1 MPSSPTDPRIEDL
14 VRAGKVR
21 IAVFPPEYTKDAS
34 TGELRGWAVDLACAF
49 AARIGIEHKVVEY
62 PGPQPVLDDLKS
74 GACDVAF
81 LTMDPSWPAQV
92 DFSPPL
98 IQFDYTYL
106 VTPNSPIRAI
116 ADAEQPGVRIAVV
129 RNHASTLAL
138 NRTKKNAE
146 LVSAE
151 TPDAAFDLLLA
162 GAADA
167 FASVRPGLM
176 TYLSKL
182 PGSRVLEDRYG
193 SNVLSMVVP
202 KNHAG
207 WLSYVSEFVEDAK
220 ISGLVQRAIDQ
231 AGWRGVQ
238 VPLTEKKPGYL

>member
-21 IAVFPPEYTKDAS
+21 IAVFPPEYTKDPS
-34 TGELRGWAVDLACAF
+34 TGELRGWAVDLACAL
-49 AARIGIEHKVVEY
+49 AARIGIENKVVEY
-62 PGPQPVLDDLKS
+62 PGPQSVLDDLKS

-116 ADAEQPGVRIAVV
+116 ADADQPGVRIAVV
-129 RNHASTLAL
+129 RNHASTFAL
-138 NRTKKNAE
+138 SRTKKNAE

-151 TPDAAFDLLLA
+151 TPDAAFDLLLT

-167 FASVRPGLM
+167 FASVRPSLM

-182 PGSRVLEDRYG
+182 PGSRVLEA
-193 SNVLSMVVP
+193 NVLSMVVP
-202 KNHAG
+202 KNRAS
-207 WLSYVSEFVEDAK
+207 WLSYVSEFAEDAK

-238 VPLTEKKPGYL
+238 VPLPEKPGYL

>member
-1 MPSSPTDPRIEDL
+1 MASTPADPRVEDL
-14 VRAGKVR
+14 IRVGKVR
-21 IAVFPPEYTKDAS
+21 IAVFPPEYTKDPA
-34 TGELRGWAVDLACAF
+34 TGELRGWAVDLARIL
-49 AARIGIEHKVVEY
+49 AARIGIESKLIEY
-62 PGPQPVLDDLKS
+62 PGPQPVLNDLKS

-92 DFSPPL
+92 DFSHPL
-98 IQFDYTYL
+98 IQLDYTYL
-106 VTPNSPIRAI
+106 VTPNSSIRVI
-116 ADAEQPGVRIAVV
+116 ADADRSGVRIAVV

-138 NRTKKNAE
+138 SRTVKNAE

-151 TPDAAFDLLLA
+151 IPDAAFDLLRT

-167 FASVRPGLM
+167 FASVRPSLM

-182 PGSRVLEDRYG
+182 PGSRVLDDRYG

-207 WLSYVSEFVEDAK
+207 WLSYVSEFAEEAK
-220 ISGLVQRAIDQ
+220 VSGLVQRAIDQ

-238 VPLTEKKPGYL
+238 VAPLGKSD

>member
-1 MPSSPTDPRIEDL
+1 VANSPVDPRIEDL
-14 VRAGKVR
+14 VRVGKVR
-21 IAVFPPEYTKDAS
+21 IAVFPPEYTKDPA
-34 TGELRGWAVDLACAF
+34 TGELRGWAVDLARAL
-49 AARIGIEHKVVEY
+49 AARIGTVNQLVEY

-92 DFSPPL
+92 DFSPPI

-106 VTPNSPIRAI
+106 VRAGSPIRAL
-116 ADAEQPGVRIAVV
+116 ADVDRSGVRIAVV

-138 NRTKKNAE
+138 SRTVKNAE

-151 TPDAAFDLLLA
+151 IPDAAFDLLRTGDA
-162 GAADA
+162 EA
-167 FASVRPGLM
+167 FASVRPSLI
-176 TYLSKL
+176 TYLSRL
-182 PGSRVLEDRYG
+182 PGSRVLDDCYG

-207 WLSYVSEFVEDAK
+207 WLSYVSEFAEEAK
-220 ISGLVQRAIDQ
+220 VSGLVQRAIER

-238 VPLTEKKPGYL
+238 VASPGTSG

>member
-1 MPSSPTDPRIEDL
+1 MPNSPTDPRIEDL

-21 IAVFPPEYTKDAS
+21 IAVFPPEYKKDPS
-34 TGELRGWAVDLACAF
+34 TGELRGWAIDLACAL
-49 AARIGIEHKVVEY
+49 AGRIGVEGKVLEY

-106 VTPNSPIRAI
+106 ITPNSPIRAI
-116 ADAEQPGVRIAVV
+116 ADADQPGVCIAVV

-138 NRTKKNAE
+138 SRIKKNAE
-146 LVSAE
+146 LVSAA
-151 TPDAAFDLLLA
+151 TPDAAFDLLLS
-162 GAADA
+162 GAAGA
-167 FASVRPGLM
+167 FASVRPSLM
-176 TYLSKL
+176 SYSSKL
-182 PGSRVLEDRYG
+182 PGSRVLDDCYG

-207 WLSYVSEFVEDAK
+207 WLSYVSEFAEDAK
-220 ISGLVQRAIDQ
+220 ISGLVQRSFDQ
-231 AGWRGVQ
+231 AGWQGVQ
-238 VPLTEKKPGYL
+238 VPLPEKRDDV

>member
-1 MPSSPTDPRIEDL
+1 MANSPVDPRIEDL
-14 VRAGKVR
+14 VRVGKVR
-21 IAVFPPEYTKDAS
+21 IAVFPPEYTKDPA
-34 TGELRGWAVDLACAF
+34 TGELRGWAVDLARAL
-49 AARIGIEHKVVEY
+49 AARIGTANQLVEY

-92 DFSPPL
+92 DFSPPI

-106 VTPNSPIRAI
+106 VRAGSPIRAL
-116 ADAEQPGVRIAVV
+116 ADVDRSGVRIAVV

-138 NRTKKNAE
+138 SRTVKNAE

-151 TPDAAFDLLLA
+151 IPDAAFDLLRT
-162 GAADA
+162 GDADA
-167 FASVRPGLM
+167 FASVRPSLM
-176 TYLSKL
+176 TYLSRL
-182 PGSRVLEDRYG
+182 PGSRVLDDCYG

-207 WLSYVSEFVEDAK
+207 WLSYVSEFAEEAK
-220 ISGLVQRAIDQ
+220 VSGLVQRAIER

-238 VPLTEKKPGYL
+238 VASPGTSG

>member
-1 MPSSPTDPRIEDL
+1 MASTPADPRVEDL
-14 VRAGKVR
+14 VRIGKVR
-21 IAVFPPEYTKDAS
+21 IAVFPPEYTKDPA
-34 TGELRGWAVDLACAF
+34 TGELRGWAVDLARTLAV
-49 AARIGIEHKVVEY
+49 RIGIESKLIEY
-62 PGPQPVLDDLKS
+62 PGPQPVLNDLKS

-81 LTMDPSWPAQV
+81 LTMDPSWPGQV

-116 ADAEQPGVRIAVV
+116 ADADRSGVRIAVV

-138 NRTKKNAE
+138 SRTAKNAE

-151 TPDAAFDLLLA
+151 IPDAAFDLLRT

-167 FASVRPGLM
+167 FASVRPNLM

-182 PGSRVLEDRYG
+182 PGSRVLDDRYG

-202 KNHAG
+202 KNHAD
-207 WLSYVSEFVEDAK
+207 WLSYVSEFAEEAK
-220 ISGLVQRAIDQ
+220 VSGLVQRAIDQ

-238 VPLTEKKPGYL
+238 VAPPGKSD